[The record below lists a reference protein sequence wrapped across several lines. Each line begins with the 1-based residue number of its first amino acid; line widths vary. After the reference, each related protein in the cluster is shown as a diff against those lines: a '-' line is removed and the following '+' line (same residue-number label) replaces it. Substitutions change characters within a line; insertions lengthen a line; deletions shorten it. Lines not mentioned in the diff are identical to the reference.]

1 MTQQERQGWV
11 LVGGLFVA
19 LLLIFGSGYNTA
31 PIFLPALIKFFGWK
45 RAEVSLLPSALAASA
60 GVSVIVVGWLLDR
73 FEARV
78 VMIAGALMSGT
89 AFIIASRVNSIGP
102 MIGAYVLLGVGITAG
117 TVLPASFVIANWF
130 GARRGLAMGFAIAG
144 TSAGGFV
151 MTLVASSVIRGFG
164 LRAAYLALAA
174 PMLVVVIPLVLALV
188 RSRPP
193 GAVKMTVAERA
204 QTLEGFETRA
214 ALRTRSFWMILL
226 AHFCFAFA
234 AAGTLIHMA
243 AYLTDIGYKS
253 ANVAFAISL
262 VFASTVFG
270 KVFMGYVA
278 DRLTAR
284 IALTVNFVAQT
295 LGLLLVFGARSVAVA
310 VVFVPLYGFTLGPPL
325 MLIPLLIAES
335 LGLRRYGSLSGILGV
350 PGTIGAVLGPPVAGY
365 IFDVTHSYSSAF
377 ALFIVIDVIGALT
390 TFACMSYTTQRAR
403 IVMPQAA
410 SA

>member
-1 MTQQERQGWV
+1 M
-11 LVGGLFVA
+11 A
-19 LLLIFGSGYNTA
+19 
-31 PIFLPALIKFFGWK
+31 
-45 RAEVSLLPSALAASA
+45 
-60 GVSVIVVGWLLDR
+60 
-73 FEARV
+73 
-78 VMIAGALMSGT
+78 AGALMSGT
-89 AFIIASRVNSIGP
+89 AFLIASRVDSIGP

-151 MTLVASSVIRGFG
+151 MTLVVSSVIRGFG
-164 LRAAYLALAA
+164 LRAAYVALAA
-174 PMLVVVIPLVLALV
+174 PMFLIVIPIVLALV

-193 GAVKMTVAERA
+193 GTVRMTVAERS

-214 ALRTRSFWMILL
+214 ALRTRSFWMILI

-262 VFASTVFG
+262 VFAATVFG
-270 KVFMGYVA
+270 KVFMGYFA
-278 DRLTAR
+278 DRVSAR
-284 IALTVNFVAQT
+284 IALTVNFVVQT
-295 LGLLLVFGARSVAVA
+295 LSLLLVFGASRVAVTI
-310 VVFVPLYGFTLGPPL
+310 VFVPLYGFTLGPPL
-325 MLIPLLIAES
+325 MLVPLLIAES

-365 IFDVTHSYSSAF
+365 IFDVTHSYTSAF

-390 TFACMSYTTQRAR
+390 TLACMSYTAQRAR
-403 IVMPQAA
+403 IVMPETA